1 MLFVSAPADQM
12 AKIAEH
18 IETIKTNSPKE
29 TVFAVKYFPVV
40 NARAEDIAAAIEPVI
55 EAKWQPD
62 ASRRTGRSRWDSY
75 ANRPQVSG
83 DPNTKRV
90 MVAGPEDLMP
100 LVEQLVREMDVA
112 PEGGA
117 QVVRFVQL
125 KKGKAEDLAP
135 VVEDAVRKS
144 GGSGYRPR
152 RSYWRMMYGGYSP
165 GGGSSESGEV
175 TVTAIPSSNSLL
187 LRGPEQKVEEAVKL
201 ALQIDGEARP
211 DGPMIKTYVLKY
223 ADVFDVQDT
232 IEGLLGGTSVGGFS
246 DYGGDYGGSMFTS
259 GRGSSRS
266 RRRGGGQIVVT
277 TDYANNT
284 LLVAADYDKLAQVDS
299 LIELKE
305 AMAEAQKKREETG
318 EGGDTVVTR
327 DGIMKTYEVGKAD
340 AEDVAD
346 QLEKMLEDRYGFW
359 DAPSVRAMKYTNSVV
374 VTAKPEQLK
383 VAEGYLNTVVKNWT
397 PKTVIVVKQVESGV
411 PPSRLASFLA
421 TYAGA
426 ETPPNVKPLQPTR
439 PEDDPEWI
447 LRHKREI
454 QFNTP
459 ITTQP
464 AGTSVSSAS
473 VVNVSA
479 SSAANTTGTSAN
491 PFVPTG
497 ELARLRAELASLSIA
512 QVTTTRP
519 TAAAQPVVVGAG
531 SATAA
536 PTTKPA
542 APSAAGRVREWTPV
556 ALKHMPAGEAAA
568 IVREAVDRLLKQ
580 AGATGPSPIEVQ
592 VDPRGNGLLVSA
604 PPKDLEQLRR
614 LISLLDQPAATQPS
628 AATRPA
634 GAPAPAVAAAVPPT
648 TTRPV
653 GAPASQPAVKPPLAA
668 APASGAPV
676 VSAPPAATGAQ
687 AKPTAVA
694 EPPAPVAARP
704 VGGTT
709 ASPAGPAGASSTVP
723 PLPVESDVMNK
734 VVDAAS

>member
-1 MLFVSAPADQM
+1 PSGASLILSGDRTDISRAEALIAQLDVEQSDGAKDYVVKLKNAEPTALSQILQQKFASGGGSSFGYHTRHFGAGSGSGLPRFIPDDVSKNLLVIATERQWPDIDNLIKQFDVESEVAPRSEVYKLTYASADDVVRMLQQAVIGRGGRRSMTGGQPQFSADARTNSIFAVATDEYHKIAREMIAKIDQPGYDELKEIPLEKADAEFVADQLRELLGVAESGRYGMRGGEPQVRILAEPMSNRVLVAATPEKFEQAKKYAAEIDANYAKAGYEERIFTLKHAEAREVVSVLESLYGSGEARPRYYYGPGGGNKTGGIKIMEAQGAVIVRAPKARLDRIAELIQTLEGNAGGANEIRSWHLPGADVRAIAQTIETMFQGRRRFSGGTGVDCTADEASSMLFVSAPADQM

-55 EAKWQPD
+55 EAKWQAD

-135 VVEDAVRKS
+135 LVEDAVRKS

-277 TDYANNT
+277 
-284 LLVAADYDKLAQVDS
+284 
-299 LIELKE
+299 
-305 AMAEAQKKREETG
+305 
-318 EGGDTVVTR
+318 
-327 DGIMKTYEVGKAD
+327 
-340 AEDVAD
+340 
-346 QLEKMLEDRYGFW
+346 
-359 DAPSVRAMKYTNSVV
+359 
-374 VTAKPEQLK
+374 
-383 VAEGYLNTVVKNWT
+383 
-397 PKTVIVVKQVESGV
+397 
-411 PPSRLASFLA
+411 
-421 TYAGA
+421 
-426 ETPPNVKPLQPTR
+426 
-439 PEDDPEWI
+439 
-447 LRHKREI
+447 
-454 QFNTP
+454 
-459 ITTQP
+459 
-464 AGTSVSSAS
+464 
-473 VVNVSA
+473 
-479 SSAANTTGTSAN
+479 
-491 PFVPTG
+491 
-497 ELARLRAELASLSIA
+497 
-512 QVTTTRP
+512 
-519 TAAAQPVVVGAG
+519 
-531 SATAA
+531 
-536 PTTKPA
+536 
-542 APSAAGRVREWTPV
+542 
-556 ALKHMPAGEAAA
+556 
-568 IVREAVDRLLKQ
+568 
-580 AGATGPSPIEVQ
+580 
-592 VDPRGNGLLVSA
+592 
-604 PPKDLEQLRR
+604 
-614 LISLLDQPAATQPS
+614 
-628 AATRPA
+628 
-634 GAPAPAVAAAVPPT
+634 
-648 TTRPV
+648 
-653 GAPASQPAVKPPLAA
+653 
-668 APASGAPV
+668 
-676 VSAPPAATGAQ
+676 
-687 AKPTAVA
+687 
-694 EPPAPVAARP
+694 
-704 VGGTT
+704 
-709 ASPAGPAGASSTVP
+709 
-723 PLPVESDVMNK
+723 
-734 VVDAAS
+734 